1 MYNEKKKMIF
11 VVQGEGRGHL
21 TQALA
26 MKQMLEK
33 EGHEVVKVLVGKS
46 RTRKIPKF
54 FTRQIDCPIEYFAS
68 PNFLPSKDNRKFHL
82 FRSIAYNTMLV
93 PSYMSSINMIRKNI
107 LESKADL
114 VVNFYEILCGI
125 TYSLFHF
132 GIPEICV
139 GHQYLFLHSDFQM
152 PGKYRVSESLLKFF
166 TRLTC
171 MRATSKLALSM
182 REYDEDAVQNIKV
195 VPPLLR
201 KEVRTTVRHRGDYI
215 MGYILNAGFAKN
227 VMAWHEKH
235 PHTQL
240 HFFWDN
246 REAPEEYKVDDTL
259 TFHRINDVK
268 FLQLMAGCKAYAT
281 TAGFESVCEAL
292 YMGKP
297 CMMIP
302 VHVEQECNAVDAERE
317 LAGVRSSDFD
327 INKLKAFAHEY
338 EDNVEFRMWENRAE
352 TYIVATIENICE
364 DYYNNKSTSIWDY
377 RQVCPMLER

>member
-1 MYNEKKKMIF
+1 MYNEKKKVIF

-26 MKQMLEK
+26 MKQMLEN

-46 RTRKIPKF
+46 KTRKIPKF
-54 FTRQIDCPIEYFAS
+54 FVRQIGCPIEYFSS
-68 PNFLPSKDNRKFHL
+68 PNFLPSKDNRKFNL
-82 FRSIAYNTMLV
+82 FKSIAYNALLV
-93 PSYMSSINMIRKNI
+93 PSYISSINLIRKNI
-107 LESKADL
+107 KESGADM
-114 VVNFYEILCGI
+114 VINFYEILCGI

-132 GIPEICV
+132 GIPEICI
-139 GHQYLFLHSDFQM
+139 GHQYLFLHPSFQM
-152 PGKYRVSESLLKFF
+152 PGRYRASERLLKLF
-166 TRLTC
+166 TRITGL
-171 MRATSKLALSM
+171 RATAKLALSM
-182 REYDEDAVQNIKV
+182 RSYDEAEAHNIKV

-201 KEVRTTVRHRGDYI
+201 QEVKSTVRHHGDYI
-215 MGYILNAGFAKN
+215 MGYILNAGFAQD
-227 VMAWHEKH
+227 VMAWHEQH
-235 PHTQL
+235 PSTPL

-268 FLQLMAGCKAYAT
+268 FLQYMAGCKAYAT

-317 LAGVRSSDFD
+317 LAGVKSDDFD
-327 INKLKAFAHEY
+327 INKLKAFARDY
-338 EDNVEFRMWENRAE
+338 EENVEFRMWENHADTR
-352 TYIVATIENICE
+352 IMATIANVYD
-364 DYYNNKSTSIWDY
+364 DYYNRKSTSALGY
-377 RQVCPMLER
+377 EQVCPMLER